1 MKKITSV
8 LIIAVCLTLGITKI
22 QAQGNQKIA
31 YIDTEYI
38 LQNIPEYSDAQEEI
52 NQMSIAWQKE
62 LTTLR
67 NKIDQMKREYQTES
81 VLLSDD
87 MKNKREAAIAAKEQ
101 ELADLQIQY
110 FGPEGELFTKKTEL
124 IQPIQEKV
132 YNAIN
137 QVAQVK
143 NYSFVLDKASGTTI
157 LYCNEKFDISD
168 DVLDEIGN
176 VMQTVRRQDRQRS
189 NNVNNAS
196 SGGGGGGGN
205 KGNSPRAPRE
215 GGSEK
220 N

>member
-1 MKKITSV
+1 MKRLASV
-8 LIIAVCLTLGITKI
+8 LIIAMCMTLGMIKV

-52 NQMSIAWQKE
+52 NQMSANWAKE
-62 LTTLR
+62 LKKLQ
-67 NKIDQMKREYQTES
+67 NKIDQMVREYQTES

-87 MKNKREAAIAAKEQ
+87 MKTKKETAIAEKEQ
-101 ELADLQIQY
+101 ELSNLQMQY
-110 FGPEGELFTKKTEL
+110 FGPEGELFSKKVEL

-132 YNAIN
+132 YNAIQ

-143 NYSFVLDKASGTTI
+143 NYAFVLDKAAGNTI

-196 SGGGGGGGN
+196 SGSSNSNSGG
-205 KGNSPRAPRE
+205 SQRAPR
-215 GGSEK
+215 GGSEDRK
-220 N
+220 

>member
-1 MKKITSV
+1 MKKITSI
-8 LIIAVCLTLGITKI
+8 LIIAICMTLGITKI

-52 NQMSIAWQKE
+52 NQMSINWQKE
-62 LTTLR
+62 LKTLQ

-87 MKNKREAAIAAKEQ
+87 MKNKRESAIAAKEQ
-101 ELADLQIQY
+101 ELADLQMQY
-110 FGPEGELFTKKTEL
+110 FGPEGELFTKKIEL

-132 YNAIN
+132 YNAIT

-143 NYSFVLDKASGTTI
+143 NYAFVLDKAAGNTI
-157 LYCNEKFDISD
+157 LYCNDKFDISD
-168 DVLDEIGN
+168 EVLDEIGN
-176 VMQTVRRQDRQRS
+176 VMQTVRRQDRQRN

-196 SGGGGGGGN
+196 SNGGGGN
-205 KGNSPRAPRE
+205 KGNTPRAPK
-215 GGSEK
+215 GGGDEK
-220 N
+220 K